1 MNACYTTWFKKT
13 GYNFEELNTHVSVCD
28 VPLAVELLGQPIF
41 DRKAQYLDQ
50 KG

>member
-13 GYNFEELNTHVSVCD
+13 GYNFEELNTHVSAGD
-28 VPLAVELLGQPIF
+28 VPLAVELLGQPIL
-41 DRKAQYLDQ
+41 DHKAQDLDQ